1 MTAEPA
7 KVFEDRRCPGDW
19 RVEWVDDDGGVE
31 VAIFS
36 GPNAREWALRYAE
49 RQYPDFEVTS
59 PGSVSLTPRP
69 ASAWRSTR
77 RTFLGRRRSRRRRFL
92 WRARQLRPNGAQQ
105 PDAWRQRI
113 AIVGD
118 HAVQKTKERRSFL
131 VG

>member
-59 PGSVSLTPRP
+59 LTPYP
-69 ASAWRSTR
+69 
-77 RTFLGRRRSRRRRFL
+77 
-92 WRARQLRPNGAQQ
+92 
-105 PDAWRQRI
+105 
-113 AIVGD
+113 
-118 HAVQKTKERRSFL
+118 
-131 VG
+131 

>member
-69 ASAWRSTR
+69 ASAWRSP
-77 RTFLGRRRSRRRRFL
+77 LANVLKGGGEKYGGREIRSM
-92 WRARQLRPNGAQQ
+92 A
-105 PDAWRQRI
+105 
-113 AIVGD
+113 
-118 HAVQKTKERRSFL
+118 
-131 VG
+131 